1 MSRMS
6 LLISACLY
14 PVKCYVLNFSKVF
27 ILRKIF
33 TYFLKEKGG
42 GEVKDI
48 LKAIILNY

>member
-1 MSRMS
+1 MSRMR

-27 ILRKIF
+27 NLRKILPA
-33 TYFLKEKGG
+33 FLRKRGG
-42 GEVKDI
+42 GKVKDI